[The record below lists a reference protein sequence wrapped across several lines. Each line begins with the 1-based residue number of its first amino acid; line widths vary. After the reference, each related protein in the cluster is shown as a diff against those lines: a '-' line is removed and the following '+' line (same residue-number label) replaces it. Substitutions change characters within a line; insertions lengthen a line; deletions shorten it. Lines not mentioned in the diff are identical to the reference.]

1 MDCNC
6 SLRTAPEST
15 WSNRCEPPCRSRP
28 STTWRCAQ
36 AGQCLTTLSGK
47 KFGTAHRH
55 TASAVSRIATAFHR
69 VKNNMDFD
77 IPRYRAAAADKPARR
92 PTELAGAIVLHR
104 LALGSHFGDHGT
116 HLTHPHAVGDF

>member
-69 VKNNMDFD
+69 VKNNMDLD
-77 IPRYRAAAADKPARR
+77 VPRYDRAPAAAARPAKS
-92 PTELAGAIVLHR
+92 AGAVVLHR
-104 LALGSHFGDHGT
+104 LALGPHFRDHGA
-116 HLTHPHAVGDF
+116 HLPHPHAVGDFDF